1 MKKNHAMKGL
11 FTGLLFASFTAV
23 AETGTAQSG
32 NLLEQ
37 NYWLGIVVLVLLV
50 VIFRSG
56 GSKSASNVAMAS
68 VEPVQQEGG
77 ATGGET
83 GVAKYLKSLEA
94 ASASKAVAALTGVAR
109 YIQNRDSS
117 AR

>member
-1 MKKNHAMKGL
+1 MKKNHAVKGL
-11 FTGLLFASFTAV
+11 FTGLLFASFTAM
-23 AETGTAQSG
+23 AEEAQVG

-50 VIFRSG
+50 IIFRSG
-56 GSKSASNVAMAS
+56 GSKSASSAPVVW

-77 ATGGET
+77 AAGET
-83 GVAKYLKSLEA
+83 GVAKYLKGLEG
-94 ASASKAVAALTGVAR
+94 ASASKAAAALTGVGR